1 MDNFNSLTKH
11 INYEAYKKV
20 ILNKILSDMSIKAII
35 DFDYLNGNVMH
46 VLVSNLRKTLLR
58 MSKSKDDPTLKRSS
72 IIMILNSDVEQ
83 V

>member
-1 MDNFNSLTKH
+1 M
-11 INYEAYKKV
+11 V
-20 ILNKILSDMSIKAII
+20 IYNGILSDSSIKDLMNI
-35 DFDYLNGNVMH
+35 DYLNGNVMH